1 MNEDIEK
8 LEEEIILLKKRI
20 SILEGK
26 ENRRKA
32 FGYMKII
39 GKLLIITLLIIG
51 IWKGYDYIVNG
62 IPKIIENKISDLN
75 PFKKNG

>member
-1 MNEDIEK
+1 MNNDIEK
-8 LEEEIILLKKRI
+8 LEKEIILLKKRI

-39 GKLLIITLLIIG
+39 GKILFIVLFAIG
-51 IWKGYDYIVNG
+51 VWKGYDYVVNG
-62 IPKIIENKISDLN
+62 IPKLIENKVSDLN
-75 PFKKNG
+75 PFKKK

>member
-1 MNEDIEK
+1 MDNNIEN

-32 FGYMKII
+32 YSYFKII
-39 GKLLIITLLIIG
+39 IKIVFFFLLVFS
-51 IWKGYDYIVNG
+51 IWKGYDYVVNEV
-62 IPKIIENKISDLN
+62 PDLIKDEIAN
-75 PFKKNG
+75 LTKSSIN

>member
-1 MNEDIEK
+1 MEDVIEE
-8 LEEEIILLKKRI
+8 LEEEIDILKKRI

-32 FGYMKII
+32 LGYAKII
-39 GKLLIITLLIIG
+39 FKIVIVILFVFG

-62 IPKIIENKISDLN
+62 VPRLIENEINRLN
-75 PFKKNG
+75 PFKKG